1 MKKITLVI
9 EGMSCSGCSNGLEK
23 YLNKQEEV
31 ISASVNLVLKTATI
45 TYTNKIGKK
54 ELEKY
59 IEEAGFKSV
68 GEEIQVNKDKKTNIT
83 PLIIYGI
90 LAVLIM
96 YITMAHSLK
105 LPEII
110 NMEKY
115 PKQYAI
121 VLLLLTTAFIIYAF
135 DIIKSGIKSLIH
147 LMPNMDTLITLGVF
161 SSYIYSSF
169 SVIMVLL
176 GKNNY
181 LHSIYFESTI
191 FVIYFIRKFKIFY
204 SNISHFNDLTFQ
216 NFNCFHLRI

>member
-68 GEEIQVNKDKKTNIT
+68 GEEIQVNKDKKTNLT

-121 VLLLLTTAFIIYAF
+121 VLLLLTTPFIIYAF

-147 LMPNMDTLITLGVF
+147 LLN
-161 SSYIYSSF
+161 
-169 SVIMVLL
+169 
-176 GKNNY
+176 
-181 LHSIYFESTI
+181 
-191 FVIYFIRKFKIFY
+191 R
-204 SNISHFNDLTFQ
+204 
-216 NFNCFHLRI
+216 